1 MFYSLAGRVSKW
13 LKDADCKSARFG
25 VRRFESDP
33 YHQSLPL
40 YTRFFQD
47 ERKQT
52 SEKMDI
58 YFRRWHNFVFLQNM
72 HRSTAPHSVLV
83 MPKLFSGSLLY
94 GGMFAVI
101 LSYLLAHYL
110 SSSLFGFYHDWSGWR
125 TIMGTSPNSIT
136 HGLEKISWAII
147 FCSTWWML
155 WRLDLF
161 IAKVPQT
168 QQNSQNKEPDHFTK
182 DKSNCRPD
190 APKEEEPKRSE
201 NFIPEDFE
209 DGKVEDSEESPKEE
223 YTQKEAKKMIFPTV
237 EDLEMAQVLGLSKD
251 ELDDFSK
258 IKATYRNAI
267 AQYHPDKVSALGSEI
282 QDVAE
287 KKAKEINQAYEFFRN
302 KFKNL

>member
-1 MFYSLAGRVSKW
+1 
-13 LKDADCKSARFG
+13 
-25 VRRFESDP
+25 
-33 YHQSLPL
+33 
-40 YTRFFQD
+40 
-47 ERKQT
+47 
-52 SEKMDI
+52 
-58 YFRRWHNFVFLQNM
+58 
-72 HRSTAPHSVLV
+72 
-83 MPKLFSGSLLY
+83 
-94 GGMFAVI
+94 
-101 LSYLLAHYL
+101 
-110 SSSLFGFYHDWSGWR
+110 
-125 TIMGTSPNSIT
+125 MGTSPNSIT

-168 QQNSQNKEPDHFTK
+168 QQNSQNNEPDHFTK

-190 APKEEEPKRSE
+190 A
-201 NFIPEDFE
+201 
-209 DGKVEDSEESPKEE
+209 PKEE

-258 IKATYRNAI
+258 IKATYRNAT